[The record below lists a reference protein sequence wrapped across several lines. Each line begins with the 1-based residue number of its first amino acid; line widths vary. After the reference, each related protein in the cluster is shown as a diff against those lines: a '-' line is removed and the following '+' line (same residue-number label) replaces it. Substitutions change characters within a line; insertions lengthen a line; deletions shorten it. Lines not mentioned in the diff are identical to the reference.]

1 MAKWA
6 QGIAEK
12 GHTVHKLD
20 ENGSHRASNNQE
32 QQTEV
37 ELSDSELISICMT
50 WVGLS
55 GQLSLCAALGAA
67 QGQ

>member
-20 ENGSHRASNNQE
+20 ENGSQRASKSGE
-32 QQTEV
+32 WTEV
-37 ELSDSELISICMT
+37 CHRLGHRPHST
-50 WVGLS
+50 HGNKGF
-55 GQLSLCAALGAA
+55 GQMGIESAGIDR
-67 QGQ
+67 QTQT

>member
-32 QQTEV
+32 RTEV
-37 ELSDSELISICMT
+37 ELRDN
-50 WVGLS
+50 GL
-55 GQLSLCAALGAA
+55 LSMSMAMGWPPIL
-67 QGQ
+67 QT